1 MRDVRI
7 EELPHSNGKT
17 GWPWTEAEQIQEPDG
32 QAVLV
37 TVVTPSYNQALF
49 LEETI
54 RSVLLQE
61 YPSVEY
67 MIFDGGSS
75 DGSVDIIKGYNK
87 WLTYWESAPDE
98 GQTDAISKGWR
109 RASGSI
115 LAFLNS
121 DDLYMPG
128 AIARAFSAFNK
139 HPDAVAI
146 CGGEILINSEGLV
159 LLERSVKS
167 AALTE
172 LLNLQFLPQPS
183 VFISR
188 SALERVGYPD
198 SALKNSFDFELW
210 IRLAQ
215 VGRIACIPDMLAAT
229 RIHSRTKTMARR
241 TEISEEIKKI
251 IEGFLQSPAGKALPG
266 KDRREIKANLYFLAL
281 GIALDDPITSVFGVL
296 SNSIAVSAFRPSMAP
311 KIIRQM
317 IFRMREKGRNNP
329 WGLSASDIH
338 VSRWKPGSVRDHCYE
353 KE

>member
-1 MRDVRI
+1 MSGVRI
-7 EELPHSNGKT
+7 KELPPSNGKT
-17 GWPWTEAEQIQEPDG
+17 GWPWTEAEQIQERDG
-32 QAVLV
+32 RAELV
-37 TVVTPSYNQALF
+37 TVVTPSYNQAQF

-54 RSVLLQE
+54 RSVILQG

-67 MIFDGGSS
+67 MIFDGGST
-75 DGSVDIIKGYNK
+75 DGSLEIIKGYNK
-87 WLTYWESAPDE
+87 WLAYWESAPDE
-98 GQTDAISKGWR
+98 GQSDAISKGWR

-128 AIARAFSAFNK
+128 AIAQAVSAFKK

-146 CGGEILINSEGLV
+146 CGGEILINSDGFL

-167 AALTE
+167 ASLRE

-215 VGRIACIPDMLAAT
+215 VGKIACIPDVLAAT
-229 RIHSRTKTMARR
+229 RIHSGAKTMSRR
-241 TEISEEIKKI
+241 KEIKEEIEKI
-251 IEGFLQSPAGKALPG
+251 IEGVLKSPAGRALPG
-266 KDRREIKANLYFLAL
+266 KDRRQIGQPAFLSFRDSIGPSHQHRIWSSLQFNRSVCLQAL
-281 GIALDDPITSVFGVL
+281 HS
-296 SNSIAVSAFRPSMAP
+296 P
-311 KIIRQM
+311 KDNETDCFQDERKGQEQSLWSERIRHARKQM
-317 IFRMREKGRNNP
+317 EAWER
-329 WGLSASDIH
+329 S
-338 VSRWKPGSVRDHCYE
+338 
-353 KE
+353 